1 MSRSILHT
9 PRLPLWTL
17 QEECQAIRRYQQ
29 ATRDWWA
36 MVFAQTTYV
45 QRTTAWTHPLMAP
58 PSYVEDTPEAWAVAD
73 RHLGTLRILDA
84 AVQEPRTQIPQQ
96 IHRAVEEEAFRRN
109 LGYLQL
115 MCGRRA
121 LRAHNVGIDQEDLLV
136 EGFLSVRNALQGFDL
151 SKGTRFITYLG
162 WWIRQGAILAMRKAD
177 FVARSSGTMD
187 LARHVYDIQ
196 RRYGVLY
203 NRYPTEE
210 EIRVELAKLP
220 IKKYQTSVISREVL
234 ESVLTLRVSLT
245 LDAPLKTD
253 QGDISAM
260 SFLDS
265 LPAPTTEE
273 SSWSS
278 HEESARIHAVRMLI
292 DHLPLREQDIVRR
305 RFPLEEK
312 EPEPLQSIGESHGL
326 TRERVR
332 QIESRLLRYFL
343 VNLRGLNDEELLDL
357 KAPRTSY
364 SKTSASPTRPGNE
377 PIAA

>member
-1 MSRSILHT
+1 
-9 PRLPLWTL
+9 
-17 QEECQAIRRYQQ
+17 
-29 ATRDWWA
+29 

-253 QGDISAM
+253 QGDMFHVGEFPSTIDNGGRVALGVRPEHLQVVPAAQARFTIAVQM
-260 SFLDS
+260 IEWVGADAYAYGQFANYRIICRLDNATS
-265 LPAPTTEE
+265 VKVGD
-273 SSWSS
+273 
-278 HEESARIHAVRMLI
+278 R
-292 DHLPLREQDIVRR
+292 LPLSFD
-305 RFPLEEK
+305 PM
-312 EPEPLQSIGESHGL
+312 
-326 TRERVR
+326 RVHWFDAETGKR
-332 QIESRLLRYFL
+332 I
-343 VNLRGLNDEELLDL
+343 
-357 KAPRTSY
+357 
-364 SKTSASPTRPGNE
+364 
-377 PIAA
+377 